1 MIFETFLPPLIFSR
15 ATIGRL
21 GNHYFPVMYVGAAR
35 KVFPNWSQKKKK
47 KLFMIT
53 SCCFTVMVSNQLAF
67 RVTFLKDSKLLA
79 YFVLENGASWA
90 SGLLFRAHVVPACKP
105 VFFNYNFHE
114 KTKGLYQNKAK
125 LGLALH

>member
-35 KVFPNWSQKKKK
+35 EVFPNWSQKKTSF
-47 KLFMIT
+47 FMIT
-53 SCCFTVMVSNQLAF
+53 SHCFKDMVSNQLAF
-67 RVTFLKDSKLLA
+67 RVPFLKDSKLLA

-114 KTKGLYQNKAK
+114 KTKGLYQSKAK
-125 LGLALH
+125 LGLALN